1 MTVTLLSMLCVSVY
15 ADDAEEFQRIIQLG
29 DRTAVTYSYT
39 NDAYKKLTTVT
50 YANGDYIEYEYDTS
64 GRVHRQ
70 VYDDG
75 DIVTFEY
82 NDQSEFSCI
91 TDTGSGLA
99 TEFYFDSSNHLIEY
113 GESGTGFTHTACY
126 TYDESER
133 ISSYTDQIGNQ
144 AYTVDYTYD
153 TNGRLIAVDYV
164 NSCKEYSYDSSNRI
178 IQMVTSYND
187 TVVLTESLTYYDETT
202 EFAGKLASHTYTW
215 RTREIVLM

>member
-1 MTVTLLSMLCVSVY
+1 MLCVSVY

-91 TDTGSGLA
+91 TDTGS
-99 TEFYFDSSNHLIEY
+99 D
-113 GESGTGFTHTACY
+113 
-126 TYDESER
+126 
-133 ISSYTDQIGNQ
+133 
-144 AYTVDYTYD
+144 
-153 TNGRLIAVDYV
+153 
-164 NSCKEYSYDSSNRI
+164 
-178 IQMVTSYND
+178 
-187 TVVLTESLTYYDETT
+187 
-202 EFAGKLASHTYTW
+202 
-215 RTREIVLM
+215 